1 MKKLSQ
7 RDVMKL
13 RPHPGTT
20 ILFCAIKEN
29 PRRKN
34 CSWLFRSL
42 RPRPTGCDGAWLH
55 EVIGSN
61 ARVVVSSQHE
71 KKALI
76 SGPYVNVLS
85 DC

>member
-1 MKKLSQ
+1 MDRLSQ

-34 CSWLFRSL
+34 FRVPFGRV
-42 RPRPTGCDGAWLH
+42 RPVAAGFTSVWRTEAIRRGAGP
-55 EVIGSN
+55 VAS
-61 ARVVVSSQHE
+61 RQQ
-71 KKALI
+71 KKWPCYQ
-76 SGPYVNVLS
+76 GHM
-85 DC
+85 